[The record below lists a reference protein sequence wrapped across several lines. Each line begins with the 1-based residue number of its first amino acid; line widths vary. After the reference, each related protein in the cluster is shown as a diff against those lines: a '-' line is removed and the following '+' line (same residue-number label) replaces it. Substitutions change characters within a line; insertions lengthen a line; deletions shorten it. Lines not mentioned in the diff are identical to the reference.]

1 MPTSATSSCAVLNY
15 FVETHLKK
23 SILALCALTLA
34 ASLAACGGGTSKYTI
49 GGTVTNL
56 QYGPLVLVTNGMEV
70 AIQPQT
76 DSSGKL
82 VMTTNY
88 TFPNQLE
95 YGEAYNVTLKPIGTD
110 ATGATIYQQPPH
122 QVCGPANV
130 QGNITSDTAGRLS
143 VINPQFVCNLATHT
157 IGGQITGL
165 AADNLVLTN
174 GGDQLALTKNETT
187 GLYPT
192 SFTFSTR
199 VTYKTTYGVTVLTQ
213 PTGQTCTVTNGAGEM
228 GDEDIAAIRI
238 NCTTNPAPAPT

>member
-1 MPTSATSSCAVLNY
+1 M
-15 FVETHLKK
+15 KK

-34 ASLAACGGGTSKYTI
+34 AGLAACGGGTSKYTI

-70 AIQPQT
+70 AVQPQT

-82 VMTTNY
+82 VPTINY
-88 TFPNQLE
+88 AFPNQLE

-110 ATGATIYQQPPH
+110 ASGATIYQQPPH
-122 QVCGPANV
+122 QVCGPSNA
-130 QGNITSDTAGRLS
+130 QGSITAETAGRLS
-143 VINPQFVCNLATHT
+143 VINAAFVCNLAAHS

-174 GGDQLALTKNETT
+174 GGNQLALKKDATT
-187 GLYPT
+187 GAYPT
-192 SFTFSTR
+192 SFTFPTL

-228 GDEDIAAIRI
+228 ADENITSISI
-238 NCTTNPAPAPT
+238 NCTTNPT